1 MNDPQ
6 DTPWWIRP
14 DLGNDAGSMDW
25 RTPTR
30 HRHDLRVD
38 ADEFDRYNAARRV
51 TTSAVCLGLRQG
63 DPFDGPTGGRSRRD
77 R

>member
-1 MNDPQ
+1 MIDPQ

-51 TTSAVCLGLRQG
+51 LQHRQYVLDSYRVICLMVQLAESSFG
-63 DPFDGPTGGRSRRD
+63 
-77 R
+77 